1 MILSIKNNS
10 LSMAVL
16 LMPPMTILVSVLI
29 GYFYFKEQLFLI
41 QNIGAILIFSGILF
55 IMIGP
60 N

>member
-1 MILSIKNNS
+1 
-10 LSMAVL
+10 MAVL

-60 N
+60 NWVK